1 MPTITDPDNLRDA
14 PSAADS
20 AQNIFVDVGLRTIKV
35 RNNDAS
41 ANANKGPV
49 LDNTG
54 VTLQALYSFLKE
66 EWKDDPLNKGL
77 INYPFP
83 LIAIT
88 PEQFEWRY
96 GWTPADDSSRT
107 LLRTGGWREYQIDN
121 STVQKEFVGVITL
134 GNIEGTQT
142 GTPGAGVHKAYYG
155 FFDADSARPP
165 LSGTPVDFNYAGPVN
180 EAIQTYENGSYD
192 YRNELIAVFAR
203 SYDSTGTGAADFT
216 AYTFDRTDTTD
227 IGITAGATLPYN
239 VQRFP
244 LAEAEDINV
253 TVSDYTISSVDG
265 QNNGDKYANDGT
277 GPTITYNSISRR
289 SSSFGYANDLTGG
302 PFSFG
307 IEIDATN
314 GAGGANLTKNELY
327 SWVNRELRQ
336 TTNIEDS
343 AGANKIGKFQEE
355 LLQFVGNDLQTL
367 QSNNPDQAFNTG
379 KGVAIL
385 NFNSGD
391 INNLKF
397 RSDSSA
403 TTLRAFPFASTG
415 NITFSDEIVADS
427 ANAKYF
433 MFYEFTKKTEVT
445 DLVISGVGTSSLDAN
460 VDSATFTSAGGQFS
474 NSNAANGTTGITLS
488 TAGSSPNY
496 LNAFFKLEGGTSDLN
511 SNNEQIWRVTSVATG
526 GNPTANVFSA
536 VTWDDAKV
544 PVNETG
550 VTGTVEI
557 REHPINSPDALLVDS
572 ANGNDITGTLKNY
585 STSIAFTYDFE
596 TNTQGD
602 KPSAAD
608 NSGNR
613 AAANASIVIRAIGL
627 GGGSWAETTGTI
639 TENTGL
645 SFSVV
650 SAVERNYSNPE

>member
-88 PEQFEWRY
+88 PEQFEFRY

-203 SYDSTGTGAADFT
+203 SYDSTGTGANDFT

-227 IGITAGATLPYN
+227 IGLTAGATIPYN

-526 GNPTANVFSA
+526 GNPTANLFSA

-639 TENTGL
+639 TEATGL

-650 SAVERNYSNPE
+650 SAVERNYSNP

>member
-41 ANANKGPV
+41 GNANKGPV

-165 LSGTPVDFNYAGPVN
+165 LSSTPVDFNYAGPVN

-203 SYDSTGTGAADFT
+203 SYDSTGTGANDFT

-227 IGITAGATLPYN
+227 IGLTAGVTIPYN

-526 GNPTANVFSA
+526 GNPTANLFSA

-572 ANGNDITGTLKNY
+572 ADGNDITGTLENY

-650 SAVERNYSNPE
+650 SAVERNYSNP